1 MREQC
6 INGHFAIGLYHYN
19 VHRESLKPRE
29 GLTNGHSFSRNRLKH
44 RTRHNSVA
52 LDKLTL
58 VAMNNSCQDNYVPIR
73 RDSSVHVIFKA
84 IRWRSQPIQQTR
96 RMPERYALDTLENN
110 SRLSPI
116 LKERIYKRR
125 NFGRL
130 SHHILPT
137 QKVHLEPNTAKK

>member
-96 RMPERYALDTLENN
+96 RMPERYALDTNHPKTVPNNRN
-110 SRLSPI
+110 SRGMHNSMLRTLISPC
-116 LKERIYKRR
+116 
-125 NFGRL
+125 N
-130 SHHILPT
+130 
-137 QKVHLEPNTAKK
+137 